1 MSTAMDK
8 EAIKEA
14 YMEVMSDGN
23 GIEWW
28 VALFYYSIDIDI
40 LIIWI
45 FEVLD
50 KTVLRWCLKIF

>member
-14 YMEVMSDGN
+14 YIEVMSDGN

-28 VALFYYSIDIDI
+28 VAPKY
-40 LIIWI
+40 
-45 FEVLD
+45 
-50 KTVLRWCLKIF
+50 

>member
-28 VALFYYSIDIDI
+28 VASFYYSIDI
-40 LIIWI
+40 
-45 FEVLD
+45 FEVLE

>member
-28 VALFYYSIDIDI
+28 VASFYYSTEI

-45 FEVLD
+45 FEVLY
-50 KTVLRWCLKIF
+50 KTVLRWYLKIF

>member
-28 VALFYYSIDIDI
+28 VASFYY
-40 LIIWI
+40 II
-45 FEVLD
+45 ELD